1 MEQSADPQPALSSGV
16 DARGLVMVSATPS
29 HAGSPMDGI
38 GLVEQSMRGDTAA
51 FNTLMR
57 GEVKFMF
64 GVASLILRDRQ
75 LCEDAVQQALVRAW
89 RDLPRLREPERFSAW
104 LRRLVVNSCY
114 DEARREHRHD
124 HETFERGQTAV
135 VSDHARDVVE
145 RERVDHAFRRLP
157 VEQRAVLVLHH
168 HLQLTHPEIAELLGI
183 PIGTVKSRIRRG
195 LDNLRASLA
204 VDDRPPIGQ
213 RERSET

>member
-1 MEQSADPQPALSSGV
+1 MSSADPQPASSSVV
-16 DARGLVMVSATPS
+16 DARGLGLVAVTPS
-29 HAGSPMDGI
+29 LAGSSMDGI
-38 GLVEQSMRGDTAA
+38 GLVEQSMRGDSAA

-57 GEVKFMF
+57 REAKFMY

-75 LCEDAVQQALVRAW
+75 LCEDAVQRALVRAW

-114 DEARREHRHD
+114 DEARSERRHG
-124 HETFERGQTAV
+124 HEAFERTTV
-135 VSDHARDVVE
+135 PLTSDHAPDVAE
-145 RERVDHAFRRLP
+145 RERLDHAFRRLP

-168 HLQLTHPEIAELLGI
+168 YLQLTHPEIAETLDI
-183 PIGTVKSRIRRG
+183 PIGTAKSRIRRG

-204 VDDRPPIGQ
+204 VDDATPVG
-213 RERSET
+213 RSERGDA

>member
-1 MEQSADPQPALSSGV
+1 MVSTSEPQPASSAAV
-16 DARGLVMVSATPS
+16 DARCLGLVAVTRSLS
-29 HAGSPMDGI
+29 GSSMDGS
-38 GLVEQSMRGDTAA
+38 GLVERSMRGDTPA
-51 FNTLMR
+51 FNALMR
-57 GEVKFMF
+57 REARFMY

-75 LCEDAVQQALVRAW
+75 LCEDAVQRALVRAW

-114 DEARREHRHD
+114 DEARRERRHD
-124 HETFERGQTAV
+124 HEAFERIAARTA
-135 VSDHARDVVE
+135 SDHGPDVAE

-168 HLQLTHPEIAELLGI
+168 YLQLTHPEIAETLGI

-204 VDDRPPIGQ
+204 VDDGTPVG
-213 RERSET
+213 RSERGNA

>member
-1 MEQSADPQPALSSGV
+1 
-16 DARGLVMVSATPS
+16 
-29 HAGSPMDGI
+29 MDGI

-57 GEVKFMF
+57 HEAKFMY

-89 RDLPRLREPERFSAW
+89 RDLPRLREPERFTAW

-114 DEARREHRHD
+114 DEARRERRHD
-124 HETFERGQTAV
+124 HEAFERTTAPQTG
-135 VSDHARDVVE
+135 DHAPHVTE
-145 RERVDHAFRRLP
+145 RERLDHVFRRLP

-168 HLQLTHPEIAELLGI
+168 YLQLTHPEIAESLGI

-204 VDDRPPIGQ
+204 VDDRTPVGQ
-213 RERSET
+213 NDWGRA

>member
-1 MEQSADPQPALSSGV
+1 
-16 DARGLVMVSATPS
+16 
-29 HAGSPMDGI
+29 MDGI

-51 FNTLMR
+51 FNSLMR

-89 RDLPRLREPERFSAW
+89 RDLPRLREPERFTAW

-114 DEARREHRHD
+114 DEARRERRHD
-124 HETFERGQTAV
+124 HEVFESVTAPV
-135 VSDHARDVVE
+135 VTDHAGDVAE
-145 RERVDHAFRRLP
+145 RQRVDRAFRRLP

-168 HLQLTHPEIAELLGI
+168 HLQLTHPEIAEVLGI

-204 VDDRPPIGQ
+204 VDDRTPVGQ
-213 RERSET
+213 RERGDS

>member
-1 MEQSADPQPALSSGV
+1 
-16 DARGLVMVSATPS
+16 
-29 HAGSPMDGI
+29 MDGI

-57 GEVKFMF
+57 REAKFMY

-89 RDLPRLREPERFSAW
+89 RDLPRLREPQRFSAW

-114 DEARREHRHD
+114 DEARRERRHD
-124 HETFERGQTAV
+124 HEAFERVAAPLA
-135 VSDHARDVVE
+135 SDHAPNVAE
-145 RERVDHAFRRLP
+145 RERVDHAFCRLP

-168 HLQLTHPEIAELLGI
+168 YLQLTHPEIADSLGI

-204 VDDRPPIGQ
+204 VDDRTPVGQ
-213 RERSET
+213 RERGET